1 MTVTEEGSLGVLV
14 LRVRTVTW
22 KPASRSWLRMAGP
35 RLPVACVRCGG
46 QSSLGDITA
55 VISGRARWYICIKLF
70 AYPSQSDFG
79 DATHLVGD
87 I

>member
-1 MTVTEEGSLGVLV
+1 
-14 LRVRTVTW
+14 
-22 KPASRSWLRMAGP
+22 MAGP

-70 AYPSQSDFG
+70 SYPSQSDFG